1 MTRKRFIKLCMARGY
16 SRNEANELA
25 REGIETYGAYSVLFM
40 VTLLGSS
47 EFYEA
52 FSEALR
58 TAAGIVQEVCD
69 RFMNEIER
77 IKRSLQE

>member
-25 REGIETYGAYSVLFM
+25 REGIEAYGAYSVLFM
-40 VTLLGSS
+40 ITLLGSY

-52 FSEALR
+52 FSEAIR
-58 TAAGIVQEVCD
+58 TAASIVEEACD
-69 RFMNEIER
+69 RFMDEVR
-77 IKRSLQE
+77 QIKKLLQE